1 MVKENIHI
9 LLNVND
15 LGKRI
20 DIILSERIKN
30 LSRNRIQNLIIKNF
44 VKIDGKIINDRSFLV
59 KSIGK
64 VEITIPEVKS
74 SSIFPQ
80 KINLNIVFL
89 RMKIYWC

>member
-1 MVKENIHI
+1 MIWAKELI
-9 LLNVND
+9 LFYQKEL
-15 LGKRI
+15 
-20 DIILSERIKN
+20 KN

-74 SSIFPQ
+74 SSIFSQ
-80 KINLNIVFL
+80 KINLNVFL

>member
-1 MVKENIHI
+1 MVKKNIHI

-44 VKIDGKIINDRSFLV
+44 VKIDGKIINDRSF
-59 KSIGK
+59 
-64 VEITIPEVKS
+64 
-74 SSIFPQ
+74 
-80 KINLNIVFL
+80 
-89 RMKIYWC
+89 